1 MSEAIFIPRRLVDE
15 LRKKG
20 LNVEDTVID
29 ALLKVLE
36 ADPTTAAE
44 IRLDLAQ
51 KYFDEDEALISKDLV
66 QASEKLY
73 KACEEAIKA
82 LTIYNKLGEILV
94 KVEEEGDGLLQS
106 LRKPS
111 KD

>member
-1 MSEAIFIPRRLVDE
+1 MSETILVPRRLVDE

-44 IRLDLAQ
+44 IRLDLA
-51 KYFDEDEALISKDLV
+51 
-66 QASEKLY
+66 
-73 KACEEAIKA
+73 
-82 LTIYNKLGEILV
+82 
-94 KVEEEGDGLLQS
+94 
-106 LRKPS
+106 
-111 KD
+111 